1 MKLLTK
7 QQALKAYLAGY
18 TIVYNIDC
26 KFKQVN
32 QNTRLN
38 ASNEYYVLGYMT
50 ILLVK
55 LCTGYWCRHTCVYL
69 NTL

>member
-18 TIVYNIDC
+18 KIVYNDNG

-32 QNTRLN
+32 QNRRLN
-38 ASNEYYVLGYMT
+38 TSNEYYVL
-50 ILLVK
+50 
-55 LCTGYWCRHTCVYL
+55 CC
-69 NTL
+69 

>member
-7 QQALKAYLAGY
+7 QQVLKAYLAGY
-18 TIVYNIDC
+18 TIVYEDKG

-38 ASNEYYVLGYMT
+38 TSNEYYVLG
-50 ILLVK
+50 
-55 LCTGYWCRHTCVYL
+55 G
-69 NTL
+69 

>member
-18 TIVYNIDC
+18 TIVYNVKG

-38 ASNEYYVLGYMT
+38 TSNEYYVLG
-50 ILLVK
+50 
-55 LCTGYWCRHTCVYL
+55 C
-69 NTL
+69 

>member
-7 QQALKAYLAGY
+7 QQALKAYLLGY
-18 TIVYNIDC
+18 TIVHEDKG

-38 ASNEYYVLGYMT
+38 ASNEYYVLD
-50 ILLVK
+50 
-55 LCTGYWCRHTCVYL
+55 C
-69 NTL
+69 

>member
-7 QQALKAYLAGY
+7 QQALKVYLAGY
-18 TIVYNIDC
+18 TIVYNIGG

-38 ASNEYYVLGYMT
+38 ASNEYYVL
-50 ILLVK
+50 V
-55 LCTGYWCRHTCVYL
+55 C
-69 NTL
+69 

>member
-7 QQALKAYLAGY
+7 QQALKAYLSGY
-18 TIVYNIDC
+18 TIVYEDKG

-38 ASNEYYVLGYMT
+38 ASNEYHVL
-50 ILLVK
+50 
-55 LCTGYWCRHTCVYL
+55 R
-69 NTL
+69 N

>member
-18 TIVYNIDC
+18 AIVYNVEG

-32 QNTRLN
+32 QDTRLN
-38 ASNEYYVLGYMT
+38 ASNEYYVLG
-50 ILLVK
+50 
-55 LCTGYWCRHTCVYL
+55 C
-69 NTL
+69 

>member
-7 QQALKAYLAGY
+7 QQALKAYLSGC
-18 TIVYNIDC
+18 TIVYNIEG

-38 ASNEYYVLGYMT
+38 ASNEYYVLG
-50 ILLVK
+50 
-55 LCTGYWCRHTCVYL
+55 C
-69 NTL
+69 

>member
-18 TIVYNIDC
+18 KIVYDDNG

-32 QNTRLN
+32 QKTRLN
-38 ASNEYYVLGYMT
+38 ASNEYYVLG
-50 ILLVK
+50 
-55 LCTGYWCRHTCVYL
+55 C
-69 NTL
+69 

>member
-1 MKLLTK
+1 MLRFRFEVDGDGRMKALTK

-18 TIVYNIDC
+18 KIVYNING

-38 ASNEYYVLGYMT
+38 ASNEYYVLG
-50 ILLVK
+50 
-55 LCTGYWCRHTCVYL
+55 C
-69 NTL
+69 